1 MARISRQIAIGKVK
15 VGGGAPITVQSMTKT
30 DTRDIPA
37 TVAEIKRLEAAGCDI
52 VRLAVPDMEAAK
64 SLGEIKK
71 QVNIPI
77 VSDIHFDYRLALEA
91 IRQGVDGM
99 RINPG
104 NIGSKA
110 RIKAV
115 VDAVKERGIPIRIGV
130 NSGSLEKDILR
141 KHGNPTAEALA
152 ESAFRH
158 VEILEGLDFRDI
170 KISVKLT
177 DVMKMIRAYRIIAE
191 RTDYPL
197 HLGVTEAGT
206 IKMGTIKSSVG
217 IGTLLAEGIGDT
229 IRVSLTG
236 DPVEEV
242 YVGIDILRSLGLR
255 KNGIELISCP
265 GCGRLEIDLMKLVK
279 DVEDK
284 ISEIE
289 LPRPIKV
296 AILGCVVN
304 GPGEASEADIG
315 IAALYANLVP
325 DRVLAERIFSKVKT
339 EYELT
344 RVKILEVT
352 GHKELM
358 ENEPVVRR
366 SIDLRN
372 PYVDPLNYIQVEML
386 RRLRALSETDSVE
399 GAALRDVIVVTING
413 IASGLRNTG

>member
-1 MARISRQIAIGKVK
+1 MERHSRQIELGGVK

-30 DTRDIPA
+30 DTRDIA
-37 TVAEIKRLEAAGCDI
+37 GTVAQIKSLEKAGCDI

-71 QVNIPI
+71 QTNIPI
-77 VSDIHFDYRLALEA
+77 VSDIHFDYKLALEA
-91 IRQGVDGM
+91 VNQGVDGM

-104 NIGSKA
+104 NIGAKY

-130 NSGSLEKDILR
+130 NSGSLEKDILK
-141 KHGNPTAEALA
+141 KHGSPTPEALA

-158 VEILEGLDFRDI
+158 VEILEDLDFRDI
-170 KISVKLT
+170 KISVKST
-177 DVMKMIRAYRIIAE
+177 DVKKMIASYRILAE
-191 RTDYPL
+191 RCDYPL

-206 IKMGTIKSSVG
+206 YEMGTIKSSIG

-236 DPVEEV
+236 DPVDEIV
-242 YVGIDILRSLGLR
+242 VGFNILKSLGLR
-255 KNGIELISCP
+255 RNGIELISCP

-279 DVEDK
+279 DVEDR
-284 ISEIE
+284 IVDIE

-315 IAALYANLVP
+315 IAGGRGKGMLYKDGKLVRSFKEHQIV
-325 DRVLAERIFSKVKT
+325 D
-339 EYELT
+339 EL
-344 RVKILEVT
+344 V
-352 GHKELM
+352 KEL
-358 ENEPVVRR
+358 
-366 SIDLRN
+366 
-372 PYVDPLNYIQVEML
+372 
-386 RRLRALSETDSVE
+386 ETFV
-399 GAALRDVIVVTING
+399 
-413 IASGLRNTG
+413 